1 MSCQLYRSEIAEYE
15 ELKNRKTLTAM
26 DQQTIAILQKD
37 IESVDHLFTHLKETC
52 GTASVVIM
60 WMYYM
65 EGKTQKE
72 IADYFK
78 IPKVQLSKTINQY
91 EHAMFD

>member
-15 ELKNRKTLTAM
+15 ELKSRKTLTAM
-26 DQQTIAILQKD
+26 DTQTIAILQKD
-37 IESVDHLFTHLKETC
+37 IENVNSVFTQLKETC
-52 GTASVVIM
+52 GTASAVIM

-78 IPKVQLSKTINQY
+78 IPKIQLSKTINQY
-91 EHAMFD
+91 EHTLFD

>member
-15 ELKNRKTLTAM
+15 ELKSRKTLTAM
-26 DQQTIAILQKD
+26 DAQTIAILQKD
-37 IESVDHLFTHLKETC
+37 IENVNSVFTQLKETC
-52 GTASVVIM
+52 GTASAVIM

-78 IPKVQLSKTINQY
+78 IPKIQLSKTINQY